1 MTIKQVDGYGS
12 YFRSQFKKL
21 FAGRLSKK
29 EQEDIYL
36 DYMLWHLCSYQK
48 VDYLSGNTAVERF
61 EKIKKKKISLF
72 FQFSNT
78 VFVVENE
85 VNFNSAKLNETVQ
98 YFDSSEVSDCYVMD
112 YYGEWCFITTHEQ
125 DYGLGPYFIENN
137 C

>member
-21 FAGRLSKK
+21 FAGGLSKK

-48 VDYLSGNTAVERF
+48 VECLSGNTAVERF

-98 YFDSSEVSDCYVMD
+98 YFDSWEVSDCYVMD
-112 YYGEWCFITTHEQ
+112 HYGEWCFITTHEQ